1 MNDGKGY
8 LKKQIKLHTLPI
20 DMQTHA
26 MTKMKVML
34 PGAGIDTDMERMET
48 CLLQRWMIDI

>member
-8 LKKQIKLHTLPI
+8 LKKRIKLHTLPI

-26 MTKMKVML
+26 MTKMKVVL
-34 PGAGIDTDMERMET
+34 PGAGFDMTRKGWK
-48 CLLQRWMIDI
+48 LVYYRDG